1 MRQEKGYACDRKKAM
16 LMFVICEEALMF
28 VTYKEALMFV
38 ICEEAL
44 MFVTYKEALMFV
56 ICEEALMFVTYEEA
70 IQARTF
76 SINTNVY
83 IVI

>member
-16 LMFVICEEALMF
+16 
-28 VTYKEALMFV
+28 LMFV

>member
-16 LMFVICEEALMF
+16 
-28 VTYKEALMFV
+28 LMFV

-83 IVI
+83 IVGSFYSTDV

>member
-16 LMFVICEEALMF
+16 LMFVICE
-28 VTYKEALMFV
+28 
-38 ICEEAL
+38 
-44 MFVTYKEALMFV
+44 EALMFV

>member
-1 MRQEKGYACDRKKAM
+1 
-16 LMFVICEEALMF
+16 
-28 VTYKEALMFV
+28 MFV